1 MDREL
6 EAFMKERLG
15 VSISDVQ
22 KMGPK
27 SLNQLYDRAMALEE
41 NLAVRYEDVED
52 ETPEELRMAADL
64 VDYIYK
70 L

>member
-1 MDREL
+1 MDRDL

>member
-1 MDREL
+1 MDRDL

-52 ETPEELRMAADL
+52 ETPEELRMPADL